1 MRMLPIA
8 LVLGYALSAVAQTTI
23 SSEVLSDPLPY
34 VAPESAV
41 AAPAV
46 ALAKD
51 NGGVAIAWSMP
62 NQQGALRVHVA
73 RLDATGHVQGAAVE
87 APLFSHD
94 VPVHALHPSL
104 AADVHGSGFVI
115 AWTELAIDQ
124 PGGIAAYCHL
134 DASLRAADPRLLTQ
148 VFDTTTPVLVRSGS
162 ASTWVTA
169 NGIFWRI
176 NSDGVAADLLNGGV
190 FGASDMVAGSD
201 FPQLVSGASVKG
213 GYTCNAVP
221 GCEFSPGFLSVCSE
235 GCRIYS
241 YTWAMRFVALYTAQG
256 ATSFPFRSD
265 ALPAIGSDG
274 RSTLVAWLSGPEDS
288 GGNVLGYTGPS
299 KLLTFD
305 AVANQTRKLGTFGAD
320 SGPTRPDIATDGQRY
335 VVVWRTK
342 TAAGDHD
349 IAGASIDHS
358 GAITPLAIASSS
370 ADERDPSVIAL
381 GNGTFL
387 VAYDKYVD
395 GQRFIAGR
403 FVTFGVHRRSVN

>member
-1 MRMLPIA
+1 MRILLSA
-8 LVLGYALSAVAQTTI
+8 LVFVHALAAVAQTTI
-23 SSEVLSDPLPY
+23 SSEILSDPLPY
-34 VAPESAV
+34 VTPDSPV

-62 NQQGALRVHVA
+62 NQQGALRVYVA
-73 RLDATGHVQGAAVE
+73 RLDATGHVQGTAVE
-87 APLFSHD
+87 APLVSHD

-104 AADVHGSGFVI
+104 AADVDGNGFVI
-115 AWTELAIDQ
+115 AWTELAIDK

-134 DASLRAADPRLLTQ
+134 DASLQAAAPRLLTQ
-148 VFDTTTPVLVRSGS
+148 VFDTTPPALVRSGS

-169 NGIFWRI
+169 NGVVWRI

-190 FGASDMVAGSD
+190 VGASDMVAGSD
-201 FPQLVSGASVKG
+201 FPQVVSGVSVRG
-213 GYTCNAVP
+213 GYTCNPVSQCAGV
-221 GCEFSPGFLSVCSE
+221 GFFSVCSE
-235 GCRIYS
+235 SCRIYS
-241 YTWAMRFVALYTAQG
+241 YTWTMRFVALYTAQG
-256 ATSFPFRSD
+256 GTSFPFRSD

-274 RSTLVAWLSGPEDS
+274 RSTLVAWLSGQEDS

-305 AVANQTRKLGTFGAD
+305 AVANQARKLGTFGAD

-342 TAAGDHD
+342 TPAGDHD
-349 IAGASIDHS
+349 IAGASIDRS

-381 GNGTFL
+381 GDGTFL

-395 GQRFIAGR
+395 GQRFIGGR
-403 FVTFGVHRRSVN
+403 FVTFGAHRRGLN